1 MMALRARPFSISS
14 RLLLTAV
21 ICSVAI
27 LFVTGLVLSE
37 IQRRA
42 AEREFDE
49 RLQVYLQSVAA
60 NIAARNANNPIDP
73 YGLGDPRFTL
83 PLSGWYWQITRTDLL
98 PPETTSSLSLFGGRL
113 PRLAD
118 LGIPAH
124 DGLSREGYIIGPD
137 ERRLRLI
144 ERVVEISADGKY
156 LLQVAASADEIDAS
170 IESFRQ
176 AMWLSF
182 SVLAV
187 ALALTS
193 AFQVRFGLQPLA
205 RLSSAIGEIRAGHSD
220 HVDGAY
226 PDDLAPLA
234 RELNLLIEANRDILE
249 RARTQV
255 GNLAHALKTPLSVMV
270 NEASDDSSL
279 LAEKVREQT
288 GLMRD
293 QVNWYLDRARAAARA
308 GTIGVVT
315 EVAPSVHALERTFTK
330 IHKGRDL
337 EFNSKLQ
344 ADLKFRGER
353 QDLEDMLGNLMDN
366 AAKWA
371 NSRVDI
377 DAVSENESDGRR
389 FIDITISDDGPGLPP
404 DRRADVMKRGQRLD
418 ETKPGSGLGLSI
430 VADLARLYGGS
441 LVLETAALGGL
452 CARLR
457 LPAV

>member
-1 MMALRARPFSISS
+1 MALRARPFSISS
-14 RLLLTAV
+14 RLFLTAV
-21 ICSVAI
+21 ICSVVI
-27 LFVTGLVLSE
+27 LMIAGISLSE

-83 PLSGWYWQITRTDLL
+83 PLSGWYWQITRTDLI

-144 ERVVEISADGKY
+144 ERGVDVSADGKY
-156 LLQVAASADEIDAS
+156 LLQVAANADEIDAS
-170 IESFRQ
+170 IAAFRQ

-187 ALALTS
+187 ALGITS
-193 AFQVRFGLQPLA
+193 AFQVQFGLRPLA
-205 RLSSAIGEIRAGHSD
+205 RLSSAIGDIRAGHSD
-220 HVDGAY
+220 RVDGAY
-226 PDDLAPLA
+226 PDDIAPLA

-270 NEASDDSSL
+270 NEAADDESS

-308 GTIGVVT
+308 GAIGVVT
-315 EVAPSVHALERTFTK
+315 DVAPSVAALERTFAK

-337 EFNSKLQ
+337 EFQSNLQ
-344 ADLKFRGER
+344 SELKFRGER

-366 AAKWA
+366 ASKWA
-371 NSRVDI
+371 KSKVVVEAR
-377 DAVSENESDGRR
+377 SETESDGRR
-389 FIDITISDDGPGLPP
+389 YIDFAISDDGPGLPP
-404 DRRADVMKRGQRLD
+404 ERRTDVMKRGQRLD

-430 VADLARLYGGS
+430 VADLAGLYGGS
-441 LVLETAALGGL
+441 LTLETAAIGGL
-452 CARLR
+452 NARLR

>member
-1 MMALRARPFSISS
+1 MAQRARPFSIAT
-14 RLLLTAV
+14 RLFVTAV
-21 ICSVAI
+21 ICSVVI
-27 LFVTGLVLSE
+27 LLVAGLSLSE

-83 PLSGWYWQITRTDLL
+83 PLSGWYWQITRTDLI

-118 LGIPAH
+118 LGIVPH

-144 ERVVEISADGKY
+144 ERGVDVSADGKY
-156 LLQVAASADEIDAS
+156 LLQVAANADEIDAS
-170 IESFRQ
+170 INAFRQ

-182 SVLAV
+182 AVLAV
-187 ALALTS
+187 ALGITS
-193 AFQVRFGLQPLA
+193 AFQVQFGLRPLA
-205 RLSSAIGEIRAGHSD
+205 RLSSAIGDIRAGQSD
-220 HVDGAY
+220 RVDGTY
-226 PDDLAPLA
+226 PDDIAPLA
-234 RELNLLIEANRDILE
+234 WELNLLIEANRDILE

-270 NEASDDSSL
+270 NEAADDQSA

-308 GTIGVVT
+308 GAIGVVT
-315 EVAPSVHALERTFTK
+315 DVAPSVAALERTFTK

-337 EFNSKLQ
+337 AFTSHVQ
-344 ADLKFRGER
+344 SDLKFRGER

-366 AAKWA
+366 ASKWA
-371 NSRVDI
+371 KSHIVVDAKSDI
-377 DAVSENESDGRR
+377 ESDGRR
-389 FIDITISDDGPGLPP
+389 YIDFAVSDDGPGLPP
-404 DRRADVMKRGQRLD
+404 ERRADVMKRGQRLD

-430 VADLARLYGGS
+430 VADLARLYGGA
-441 LVLETAALGGL
+441 LTLETAAIGGL

>member
-1 MMALRARPFSISS
+1 MALGARPFSISS
-14 RLLLTAV
+14 RLFLTAV
-21 ICSVAI
+21 ICSVTI
-27 LFVTGLVLSE
+27 LFVAGLVLSE

-83 PLSGWYWQITRTDLL
+83 PLSGWYWQITRTDLI

-124 DGLSREGYIIGPD
+124 DGLSREGYIVGPD

-144 ERVVEISADGKY
+144 ERGVDIAASGKY
-156 LLQVAASADEIDAS
+156 VLQVAANADEIDAS
-170 IESFRQ
+170 IAAFRQ
-176 AMWLSF
+176 AMWWSF
-182 SVLAV
+182 AVLAV
-187 ALALTS
+187 ALGITS
-193 AFQVRFGLQPLA
+193 AFQVRFGLKPLS
-205 RLSSAIGEIRAGHSD
+205 RLSSAIGDIRAGKSD

-226 PDDLAPLA
+226 PDDIAPLA

-270 NEASDDSSL
+270 NEAAEESSP

-308 GTIGVVT
+308 GAIGVTTDVT
-315 EVAPSVHALERTFTK
+315 PSVEALERTFAK
-330 IHKGRDL
+330 IYKSREL
-337 EFNSKLQ
+337 AFSLALQ

-371 NSRVDI
+371 QGRVLVEARGGI
-377 DAVSENESDGRR
+377 ESDGRR
-389 FIDITISDDGPGLPP
+389 YIEFAISDDGPGLPAE
-404 DRRADVMKRGQRLD
+404 RRVDVMKRGQRLD

-441 LVLETAALGGL
+441 LSLDTATLGGL